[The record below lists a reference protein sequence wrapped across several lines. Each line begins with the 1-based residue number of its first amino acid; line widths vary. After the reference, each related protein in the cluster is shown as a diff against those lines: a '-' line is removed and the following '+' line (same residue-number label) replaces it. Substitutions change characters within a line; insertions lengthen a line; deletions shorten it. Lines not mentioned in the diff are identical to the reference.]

1 MNGLVMKLNK
11 FYGVRWF
18 NSKYY
23 TSVNTIDYVLNL
35 KLVNQ
40 PDFYKFLIYEL
51 IETHFNF
58 AELTRKLPFDKN
70 FKRISSLK
78 LHSLERAKLKYHLNK
93 IRESNQH
100 QIYIQEKNL
109 I

>member
-1 MNGLVMKLNK
+1 MKYK
-11 FYGVRWF
+11 FYGIRWV
-18 NSKYY
+18 NCQYY

-35 KLVNQ
+35 KLIDQ
-40 PDFYKFLIYEL
+40 PNFYKFLIYEL
-51 IETHFNF
+51 IETNLNF
-58 AELTRKLPFDKN
+58 AQLTKRLPFDKN
-70 FKRISSLK
+70 FKRVSSLK
-78 LHSLERAKLKYHLNK
+78 LYNFEKAKLKYHLNK